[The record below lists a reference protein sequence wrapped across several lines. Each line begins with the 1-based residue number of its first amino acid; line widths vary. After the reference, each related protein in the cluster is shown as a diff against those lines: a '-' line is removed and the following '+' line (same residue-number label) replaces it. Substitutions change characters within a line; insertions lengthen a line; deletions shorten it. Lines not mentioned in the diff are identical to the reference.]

1 MEQGD
6 GLVEQPE
13 AAETPPGPPAVP
25 GVQATQAQ
33 HPTWTVD
40 EAIDD
45 IGCGPYQ
52 LVMLCVT
59 GLAWMGDAMEM
70 MLLAFLGPAARC
82 EWGLSSTQEAA
93 RICWKERERGER
105 ESGVSAGGDPG
116 TKHRAQA
123 DTAAWRRGKQND
135 GTNWGAGYLPPP

>member
-1 MEQGD
+1 MRPTSARYVDMEQGD

-45 IGCGPYQ
+45 IGFGPYQ

-59 GLAWMGDAMEM
+59 HDARLASICGQAE
-70 MLLAFLGPAARC
+70 LADFDSS
-82 EWGLSSTQEAA
+82 LSLA
-93 RICWKERERGER
+93 RI
-105 ESGVSAGGDPG
+105 SAG
-116 TKHRAQA
+116 
-123 DTAAWRRGKQND
+123 
-135 GTNWGAGYLPPP
+135 

>member
-45 IGCGPYQ
+45 IGFGPYQ

-59 GLAWMGDAMEM
+59 GLA
-70 MLLAFLGPAARC
+70 
-82 EWGLSSTQEAA
+82 
-93 RICWKERERGER
+93 
-105 ESGVSAGGDPG
+105 
-116 TKHRAQA
+116 
-123 DTAAWRRGKQND
+123 
-135 GTNWGAGYLPPP
+135 

>member
-45 IGCGPYQ
+45 IGFGPYQ

-70 MLLAFLGPAARC
+70 MLLSFLGPAARC
-82 EWGLSSTQEAA
+82 EWGISPRQEGMLTSVVFVGMLFVGGS
-93 RICWKERERGER
+93 RQLTPMSERR
-105 ESGVSAGGDPG
+105 
-116 TKHRAQA
+116 
-123 DTAAWRRGKQND
+123 WR
-135 GTNWGAGYLPPP
+135 LL